1 MIRVAPTA
9 ESVCGQVR
17 CGTAVVGA
25 HYLEL
30 PLLGVCDAQNA
41 TIEGPVLNS
50 GKVPLYRFEICQEIF
65 MPLYRALYYSGCHY
79 TGPPTV

>member
-1 MIRVAPTA
+1 M
-9 ESVCGQVR
+9 GR

-41 TIEGPVLNS
+41 TIEGPVLNNNS
-50 GKVPLYRFEICQEIF
+50 GKVPLYRVEILPGDF
-65 MPLYRALYYSGCHY
+65 HATL
-79 TGPPTV
+79 

>member
-1 MIRVAPTA
+1 MWRPPLRVC
-9 ESVCGQVR
+9 VGR
-17 CGTAVVGA
+17 CGTAEVGA

-50 GKVPLYRFEICQEIF
+50 GKVPLYRVEILPGDFHATI
-65 MPLYRALYYSGCHY
+65 
-79 TGPPTV
+79 

>member
-1 MIRVAPTA
+1 M
-9 ESVCGQVR
+9 
-17 CGTAVVGA
+17 GA

-50 GKVPLYRFEICQEIF
+50 GKVPPYRVEILPGDFHATI
-65 MPLYRALYYSGCHY
+65 
-79 TGPPTV
+79 